1 MLKQSSSKIKKVLA
15 ILLAV
20 LFVVSLTV
28 AVASARDGDEGHG
41 HDGGD
46 DHGGHDGSITGID
59 STRFGSSVGSVYG
72 HSGCGW
78 VNGAWVCST

>member
-28 AVASARDGDEGHG
+28 AVASARDGNEGHG
-41 HDGGD
+41 HDGGG
-46 DHGGHDGSITGID
+46 HGSSITGID